1 MTAQPVRLSPPGPD
15 LRPDPADEIARQLD
29 LLWRERWPRIVLTN
43 LAYALCLVFIPLWI
57 VLACA
62 LVNLATEL
70 LSMSLM
76 RGLDPRLHPR
86 RHRAVLLLNFMM
98 ELGFALAPV
107 MVWHSES
114 PYAKP
119 FATGMVMMTLLQVA
133 TVRAMHL
140 PIGLWGFTG
149 VAVAVLPGNA
159 AYWIGAGDVAGL
171 VISTICILGALAY
184 SLVALL
190 SNYRLNAESA
200 TARRKAL
207 AGDRAK
213 SQFLAQMS
221 HELRTPLNAILGM
234 GHAELRRNRDAL
246 SQQRLAVLM
255 ASAEGLSAILDDI
268 LDLTAIQEGR
278 MPIRRQPIRPKREI
292 EATVALFQPG
302 VEAAGLILNT
312 RIDDGLDERTM
323 IDPNRLRQCLSN
335 LLSNAIKHT
344 AAGEI
349 RVTAGR
355 REAGDGSAILQIE
368 VADSGG
374 GIPRHLHEVV
384 FEPFCNAPDL
394 PRPLEKPK
402 VARPSRPEP
411 RDLPPARPAYPVQSN
426 GLGLSISRALARQM
440 GGDLVILSAE
450 NDPQDAAETEG
461 RLQGA
466 VFRLTVA
473 LAPLPGAEEVPAG
486 SNGERADGLQP
497 EDASA
502 SDTLHPDQP
511 DRRLPD
517 LGLRVLVVD
526 DIATNRLVASTY
538 LRMLGA
544 SMIEAASGE
553 EALTLLAG
561 ELPDLVLLDMNMPEM
576 DGLETIRRIRSLPG
590 PQGRVA
596 VIAMTADALSEH
608 RAAYLASGVDGYLSK
623 PLNPERMAAE
633 IAAVLARSDRRSGP
647 DH

>member
-1 MTAQPVRLSPPGPD
+1 MTAAPARSTAQGPD

-43 LAYALCLVFIPLWI
+43 LAYALCLVFIPLWA
-57 VLACA
+57 VLAFA
-62 LVNLATEL
+62 SVNLATEM
-70 LSMSLM
+70 LSMRLM
-76 RGLDPRLHPR
+76 WGLDPRVHVG
-86 RHRAVLLLNFMM
+86 RHRAVLGLNFLM

-107 MVWHSES
+107 MVWHSENL
-114 PYAKP
+114 YAKP
-119 FATGMVMMTLLQVA
+119 FAAGMVMITLLQVA
-133 TVRAMHL
+133 TVRALHL
-140 PIGLWGFTG
+140 PIGIAGFIG
-149 VAVAVLPGNA
+149 VAAAVLPGNA
-159 AYWIGAGDVAGL
+159 AYWIGAGDVTGL
-171 VISTICILGALAY
+171 AISSVCILGALAY

-190 SNYRLNAESA
+190 SNHRLNAESA
-200 TARRKAL
+200 SARRKAL
-207 AGDRAK
+207 AGERAK

-234 GHAELRRNRDAL
+234 GHAELRRNRDPL

-278 MPIRRQPIRPKREI
+278 MPIRQRSIRPRREI
-292 EATVALFQPG
+292 EATLALFQPG
-302 VEAAGLILNT
+302 IDAAGLILRS
-312 RIDDGLDERTM
+312 RIDDRLDDAAM

-335 LLSNAIKHT
+335 LLSNALKHT
-344 AAGEI
+344 AEGTI
-349 RVTAGR
+349 QVTADR
-355 REAGDGSAILQIE
+355 REAEEGSSLLQIE

-394 PRPLEKPK
+394 PRPSTRPKAAPAPGSEK
-402 VARPSRPEP
+402 
-411 RDLPPARPAYPVQSN
+411 RDMTHPPPFPTQSN

-440 GGDLVILSAE
+440 GGDLVILPAGAE
-450 NDPQDAAETEG
+450 PPGDRMAEAG
-461 RLQGA
+461 LRGA
-466 VFRLTVA
+466 VFRLTLA
-473 LAPLPGAEEVPAG
+473 LAPVPLSDDAAGGSDPDSDDLSGTGRTAQPGASP
-486 SNGERADGLQP
+486 GEP
-497 EDASA
+497 EI
-502 SDTLHPDQP
+502 H
-511 DRRLPD
+511 LPD

-553 EALTLLAG
+553 EALAHLAG
-561 ELPDLVLLDMNMPEM
+561 DLPDLVLLDMNMPGM
-576 DGLETIRRIRSLPG
+576 DGRETVQRIRGLPG
-590 PQGRVA
+590 PAGRIA

-608 RAAYLASGVDGYLSK
+608 RAAYLSSGLDGYLTK

-633 IAAVLARSDRRSGP
+633 IAAVLARRKGGGP
-647 DH
+647 EV